1 MTPKLRL
8 ILIGLGFSLAILA
21 FDQINT
27 YREKSSKKSS
37 KTRST
42 PRKKVIVED
51 EKKAIV
57 TSNIPKVNNN
67 RKKLTQ
73 TSQLVGWERNP
84 FSNFALSTE
93 VSTEGGFNNE
103 KRIDADKSVLLKSLE
118 RYNVEIVAEFNNDK
132 VVLIDGKRF
141 REGEFL
147 NDILIETIENDQIT
161 FRMGNTKVVKS
172 VGN

>member
-1 MTPKLRL
+1 MTPRLRL
-8 ILIGLGFSLAILA
+8 LLIGLGFSLSILA

-37 KTRST
+37 RTRAT

-51 EKKAIV
+51 EKKVIV
-57 TSNIPKVNNN
+57 TSNTPKVNNN
-67 RKKLTQ
+67 RKKLNQ

-84 FSNFALSTE
+84 FSNFSLSTE

-103 KRIDADKSVLLKSLE
+103 KKIDADKSVLLKSLE

-141 REGEFL
+141 RQGEFL

-161 FRMGNTKVVKS
+161 FRMGNTRVVKS